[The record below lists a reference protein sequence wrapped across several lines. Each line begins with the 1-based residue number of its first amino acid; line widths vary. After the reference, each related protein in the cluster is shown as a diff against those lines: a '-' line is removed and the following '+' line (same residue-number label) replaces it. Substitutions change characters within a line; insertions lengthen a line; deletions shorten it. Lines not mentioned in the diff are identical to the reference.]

1 MKEGPKYVATELLP
15 TIFGGACCVGTH
27 VRASDAAHVLRCG
40 VAFEDVL
47 EVRREGVVHVEE
59 VRHVDDV
66 VDDFTAV
73 GVDGRGVPD
82 PVAPLVA
89 ERAFDAG
96 DSHVVGRR
104 VALGVV
110 PDEEHAVLVEGLPG
124 ARLGQRG
131 DAACVRNLLAL
142 AVAAPAPIVE
152 RTGNG
157 VALDGA
163 LAQVA
168 THVTAVRVE
177 DLDVAFT
184 VGEDDQFGAERLDGV
199 RLAVLEGL
207 RESNAVPSTRKA
219 CRARFQLGS
228 REPRRCRT
236 E

>member
-1 MKEGPKYVATELLP
+1 M
-15 TIFGGACCVGTH
+15 
-27 VRASDAAHVLRCG
+27 
-40 VAFEDVL
+40 
-47 EVRREGVVHVEE
+47 HVEE

-219 CRARFQLGS
+219 CRRGSSLDLANLVVVGLSDRHDESRPFQGQCRRPTLGERELPLGS
-228 REPRRCRT
+228 RLTGRDQRRARGSGG
-236 E
+236 